1 MNLNTLMNNFA
12 DFPRQRQVYLSR
24 ALKQSGDTKKR
35 PVVIV
40 SIDIRN
46 RYSSTILVVP
56 FSSDLSGVANPTRVL
71 INKEEGGLKAD
82 SVAMCDVLTNI
93 EKRYLESDSYGEI
106 TLQSFMRIQQA
117 IQIAIGIF

>member
-12 DFPRQRQVYLSR
+12 DFPHQRKVYLSK

-35 PVVIV
+35 PVVVV

-46 RYSSTILVVP
+46 QYSSTILVVP
-56 FSSDLSGVANPTRVL
+56 FSSDLSGAANPTRVL
-71 INKEEGGLKAD
+71 VNKGEGGLRAD

-93 EKRYLESDSYGEI
+93 EKHYLESDPYGEI
-106 TLQSFMRIQQA
+106 TRQSFMRIQQA

>member
-1 MNLNTLMNNFA
+1 MSISTNF
-12 DFPRQRQVYLSR
+12 PQQRQVYLSK
-24 ALKQSGDTKKR
+24 ALKQSGDTKKS

-46 RYSSTILVVP
+46 QYSSTVLVVP
-56 FSSDLSGVANPTRVL
+56 FSSDTSAAANPTRVL
-71 INKEEGGLKAD
+71 IKQGEGGLNAD

-93 EKRYLESDSYGEI
+93 EKRYLEYEPYGEI
-106 TLQSFMRIQQA
+106 TPESFRRIQRG